1 MPDIMLNRDIKAV
14 ETTIFNPSHQAQL
27 NDVLLYPTV
36 HICGCSIAQDTWD
49 SVIICIEFKLWRYH
63 GKANSSVLM
72 FWFWVC
78 MLCGFTRN
86 SEFWQF
92 SVSSEVC
99 FLLIPTYSCV
109 DGCSAFPQKAMFRE
123 EKERAKTGQKKEWKS
138 MSKEVRVTLSHPAV
152 SSLVG
157 LPLSGFL
164 GVFFVPLLVHVWFWV
179 WNLSPGMLYQR
190 RWKQERAETRGWERH
205 GGGNVETDRG

>member
-86 SEFWQF
+86 GEFWQF
-92 SVSSEVC
+92 SPHSNIQLCGRMFSFSSKGDVQRRKRK
-99 FLLIPTYSCV
+99 
-109 DGCSAFPQKAMFRE
+109 GKN
-123 EKERAKTGQKKEWKS
+123 RAKKEWKS

>member
-86 SEFWQF
+86 GEFWQF

-123 EKERAKTGQKKEWKS
+123 EKERAKTGQKKKKKSERVWARRWEWHFHTQLSVRLWASLSLGSWVFFLSPSKS
-138 MSKEVRVTLSHPAV
+138 MF
-152 SSLVG
+152 
-157 LPLSGFL
+157 GFE
-164 GVFFVPLLVHVWFWV
+164 
-179 WNLSPGMLYQR
+179 S
-190 RWKQERAETRGWERH
+190 EI
-205 GGGNVETDRG
+205 

>member
-36 HICGCSIAQDTWD
+36 HMCGCSIAQDTWD

-86 SEFWQF
+86 GEFWQF

-99 FLLIPTYSCV
+99 FVLIPTYSCV
-109 DGCSAFPQKAMFRE
+109 NGCSAFPQKAMFRE
-123 EKERAKTGQKKEWKS
+123 EKERAERGQKKKERKS

-164 GVFFVPLLVHVWFWV
+164 GGFFVPLLVLVW
-179 WNLSPGMLYQR
+179 S
-190 RWKQERAETRGWERH
+190 EI
-205 GGGNVETDRG
+205 